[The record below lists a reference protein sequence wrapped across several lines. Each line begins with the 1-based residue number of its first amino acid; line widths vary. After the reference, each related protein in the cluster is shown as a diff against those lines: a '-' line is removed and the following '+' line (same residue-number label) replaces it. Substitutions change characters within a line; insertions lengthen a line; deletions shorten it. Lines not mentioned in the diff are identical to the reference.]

1 MIRPSRL
8 AAVSVC
14 VTIGCLLV
22 AGGAQ
27 ASDSSVRSAI
37 ESSSK
42 QAKESSELQGAL
54 SELKSDPKSVAKLQK
69 GIATFDSALKQ
80 IAAKVSAQKASTSN
94 GKQGEADWLGG
105 IHKVAKGF
113 EDLST
118 ALSDI
123 KSGNKSAGKSEAKQA
138 VTLVKQGIEEA
149 KKGKTLLG
157 VKND

>member
-1 MIRPSRL
+1 MIRPSRI
-8 AAVSVC
+8 AAMSVC
-14 VTIGCLLV
+14 VTICCLLA

-37 ESSSK
+37 ESSSR

-54 SELKSDPKSVAKLQK
+54 AELKSDPKSIAKLQK
-69 GIATFDSALKQ
+69 GIATFDSALKK

-113 EDLST
+113 EDLNE

-123 KSGNKSAGKSEAKQA
+123 KSGNKSAAKSEAKQA
-138 VTLVKQGIEEA
+138 VGLVKSGAVQA

-157 VKND
+157 VKSS